1 MITEDQL
8 EQLTINW
15 YKEIGW
21 GYAYGPDTAT
31 KGDARPNGPIDYHN
45 VALNARLSKAMARI
59 NPHLP

>member
-21 GYAYGPDTAT
+21 GYDPDIAT
-31 KGDARPNGPIDYHN
+31 KGDTRPNGPIDYRN